1 MTVAEWLTLISAG
14 TGLLG
19 GSGFFVARATVRA
32 SRATAAATEAA
43 ARAMAE
49 PQQRQADLEAFR
61 EIREDL
67 AKQVRSMKEETSRLR
82 SIVRAFAGYV
92 GELTTLM
99 RSSGIEPPDA
109 PDSVNDYYRTG
120 V

>member
-1 MTVAEWLTLISAG
+1 MNVVEWAGVISAAG
-14 TGLLG
+14 TVLG
-19 GSGFFVARATVRA
+19 GGGWFVARATVRA
-32 SRATAAATEAA
+32 ANATAAAQRAA
-43 ARAMAE
+43 AQIMAE
-49 PQQRQADLEAFR
+49 PQQRQRDLEAFR

-67 AKQVRSMKEETSRLR
+67 AKQVRDMKEETSRLR

-92 GELTTLM
+92 GELTSLM
-99 RSSGIEPPDA
+99 RASGIEPPDA